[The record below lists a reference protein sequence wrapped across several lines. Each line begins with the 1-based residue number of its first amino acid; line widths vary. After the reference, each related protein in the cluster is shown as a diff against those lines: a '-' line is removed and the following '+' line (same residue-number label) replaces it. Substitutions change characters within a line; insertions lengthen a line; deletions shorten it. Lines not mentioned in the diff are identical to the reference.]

1 MTTFEAR
8 VAIVSEA
15 WMTLRKVDK
24 WADVITYGDVGFP
37 LAYAADNDYI
47 SLTEED
53 EGSRLVNEVYFIL
66 LDTLGIEDSD
76 SYTEF
81 ENLLDANIAKYNPE
95 DE

>member
-8 VAIVSEA
+8 VAIVAEA

-24 WADVITYGDVGFP
+24 WSDVIAYGDVGFP
-37 LAYAADNDYI
+37 LAYAAANDYI